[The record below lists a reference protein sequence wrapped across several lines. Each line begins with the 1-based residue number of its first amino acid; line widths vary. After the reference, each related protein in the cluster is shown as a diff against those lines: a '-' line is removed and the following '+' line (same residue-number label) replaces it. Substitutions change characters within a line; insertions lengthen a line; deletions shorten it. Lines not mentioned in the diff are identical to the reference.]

1 MAFAFYLRSAFR
13 NIWNGK
19 RQSLIYFMGFF
30 ISITVVT
37 SLSVWSST
45 SENLAITDFMSDLD
59 FELRVRSYLPDRI
72 TDIKEWLDSD
82 SLVDSTVMIHYNL
95 AFFNAEN
102 KDPFYRFWPFESQ
115 DDMSDPVG
123 LSTLFLFPNNTIN
136 RISKQFSVEGEFKLT
151 GNDTLISESIALQLG
166 VVYNQTIVPGM
177 KVNMSVC
184 RQSTDFGTRLFQY
197 EPKHYYNITIRGI
210 YKHTPGITM
219 LQSTFSQDFI
229 ENSVIFLTENLDQT
243 DVDRMEENGLEPLL
257 VVKLNAEALTEDGV
271 NEIIPKIELLTERLQ
286 IAQTTSLPAILDAP
300 LKDLEQEFNKTK
312 IYVFI
317 MLPVILLGL
326 LLSLFTTNIVMEK
339 RSTEVLILKERG
351 GQKGQIIGVFL
362 LEFLIIALG
371 ALLCS
376 VLASLIVAAII
387 PVFGT
392 QQLTWLSFS
401 TFLLN
406 LKVTFGPV
414 FLTISAII
422 VVSVIYSSLKI
433 NQIFTTD
440 VSEREQMFR
449 NKVQQWIL
457 YGFMLALT
465 LVSIVLLIVFGII
478 YGKDFNFVYFFSL
491 ELTQQGSVLF
501 IILTFVMILLSVCA
515 SVGLMSLLGRSKWF
529 YNTFLGKNGFFVR
542 TNLRNCKFKFS
553 PLLLILIIV
562 TSTTL
567 FSITVVNTLNQN
579 EIETA
584 YYNQGADLRIST
596 LNVHRDFA
604 STLTAVEGV
613 EEVMPMMKI
622 SGRYGFDFVTLY
634 GINVSQYINIGR
646 WDESSF
652 IYNDDILSE
661 NYVDYDHVDWLN
673 RLKTSENGT
682 FISDSLARRFELEI
696 WDTVTISNLQIGASV
711 GNDIY
716 TIVGII
722 HSAPGLG
729 LSGGENLALDQPNP
743 YFMIVHD
750 EKIFNDYGLETTDLF
765 FASMTENADL
775 TEVETEISS
784 LNSVVDV
791 NSPLEYISFGEEYVY
806 RYVPSIEAFFF
817 AQIILVN
824 IIGLLV
830 ILTNIDFILAQRK
843 QNNAILSALGN
854 SHRNLSLMVA
864 SELTIINLA
873 TLMASALVAFPMVL
887 LSLLLTKPFLLERV
901 ILPLRFSVNFI
912 WLGAV
917 ILFILVAPILSAL
930 PSLLRTR
937 RDKVAESLQPTA

>member
-1 MAFAFYLRSAFR
+1 
-13 NIWNGK
+13 
-19 RQSLIYFMGFF
+19 
-30 ISITVVT
+30 
-37 SLSVWSST
+37 
-45 SENLAITDFMSDLD
+45 
-59 FELRVRSYLPDRI
+59 
-72 TDIKEWLDSD
+72 
-82 SLVDSTVMIHYNL
+82 
-95 AFFNAEN
+95 
-102 KDPFYRFWPFESQ
+102 
-115 DDMSDPVG
+115 
-123 LSTLFLFPNNTIN
+123 
-136 RISKQFSVEGEFKLT
+136 
-151 GNDTLISESIALQLG
+151 
-166 VVYNQTIVPGM
+166 

-243 DVDRMEENGLEPLL
+243 DIDRMEENGLEPLL

-312 IYVFI
+312 VYVFI

-326 LLSLFTTNIVMEK
+326 LLALFTTNIVMEK

-696 WDTVTISNLQIGASV
+696 WDTVTISNLQIGASF

-843 QNNAILSALGN
+843 QNNGILSALGN

-887 LSLLLTKPFLLERV
+887 FSLLLTKPFLLERV